1 MERIT
6 KLTQID
12 NFVNIEFVAAGTFGE
27 VYKVISNDNPW
38 LALKVLKEK
47 HQKYPSKVSSFRR
60 EFEVMSNFINI
71 DQVLRYFEFH
81 EEGKAIDEKGNEREV
96 SYIVM
101 EHCQQSLFD
110 YVDSKKW
117 LNEQEAMLIFTEVLQ
132 GLK

>member
-1 MERIT
+1 MTR
-6 KLTQID
+6 LTQID
-12 NFVNIEFVAAGTFGE
+12 NFVNIEFVDAGSFGE

-47 HQKYPSKVSSFRR
+47 YQNNPSKVSSFRH
-60 EFEVMSNFINI
+60 EFEVMSNFQNI

-81 EEGKAIDEKGNEREV
+81 EEGKAMDEEGNEREV

-110 YVDSKKW
+110 YVVSKTW